1 MCDWVTLLYRRKSTE
16 PCIPAMMEKIKFIKT
31 KKKKKKLLSLLVV
44 KNAPCGGRNVRK
56 DIERQGSYPA
66 AKRLMD
72 EPPR

>member
-1 MCDWVTLLYRRKSTE
+1 
-16 PCIPAMMEKIKFIKT
+16 MMEKIKFIKT

-56 DIERQGSYPA
+56 DMERQGSYPA